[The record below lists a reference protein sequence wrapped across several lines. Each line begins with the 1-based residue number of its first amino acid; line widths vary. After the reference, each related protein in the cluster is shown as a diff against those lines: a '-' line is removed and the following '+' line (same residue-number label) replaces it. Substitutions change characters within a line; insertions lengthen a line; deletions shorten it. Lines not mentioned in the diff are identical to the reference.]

1 MDSSPSDATN
11 AQVASPSH
19 PSPSPSKGWTVKPVW
34 SSGSDSNASHAFAK
48 SFQDILNRTETYPI
62 LSDVLF
68 RPVVAVLVVAYSFVL
83 WRKARGTLGASVSW
97 RDAIAVCALAAC
109 VYWRRMV
116 LAIGLTGAYVAW
128 SLLADGMWDRMSTT
142 AGGKLP
148 SFDFFLIGCHVV
160 RHARSSKNSSEPATA
175 AVGSPAPP
183 DSEAAALARL
193 ETALGLPEKKPEVEC
208 VVCWSTS
215 DEGEAPLPLPCSHLV
230 CEPCLHRLKAAS
242 RNLCPFCRQ
251 PLYSLNNTKIY
262 LFAALAAAGGAQLA
276 IILVF
281 AALKI
286 AGRRYWSAAMTLVFY
301 LTQAVLTLY
310 SQWQVVKQDG
320 AGMEGYFAST
330 SVKSLIFKLV
340 ISLENTRNNVSGFDK
355 VDWATFVDGKWHRVD
370 DPDEWR
376 DLRELVCWAVPGVA
390 EKVLRC

>member
-1 MDSSPSDATN
+1 MDPNDATN
-11 AQVASPSH
+11 VEVASPSD
-19 PSPSPSKGWTVKPVW
+19 PSTSEGWTVTPVW
-34 SSGSDSNASHAFAK
+34 STGGDSNASLAFAK
-48 SFQDILNRTETYPI
+48 GFQDILNRTESYPI
-62 LSDVLF
+62 LSDVLYQ
-68 RPVVAVLVVAYSFVL
+68 PVVAVLVLAYTIVL
-83 WRKARGTLGASVSW
+83 WRKARAPTGIQITW
-97 RDAIAVCALAAC
+97 RDAIAILALAAC

-128 SLLADGMWDRMSTT
+128 SLLADGMWDRMATT

-160 RHARSSKNSSEPATA
+160 RHARSSKKASEPATA
-175 AVGSPAPP
+175 AVVAPAPP

-208 VVCWSTS
+208 VVCWSS
-215 DEGEAPLPLPCSHLV
+215 EDEAPLPLPCSHLV
-230 CEPCLHRLKAAS
+230 CEPCLHRLRAAS
-242 RNLCPFCRQ
+242 RNLCPYCRH
-251 PLYSLNNTKIY
+251 PLYSLHNTKIY
-262 LFAALAAAGGAQLA
+262 LFAALAAAAGAQLA
-276 IILVF
+276 LILVH

-286 AGRRYWSAAMTLVFY
+286 TGRRYWGAAVTLVFY

-310 SQWQVVKQDG
+310 GQWQVVTQG
-320 AGMEGYFAST
+320 GPGMEGYFAST
-330 SVKSLIFKLV
+330 SVKSLMFKLV

-355 VDWATFVDGKWHRVD
+355 VDWATFIDGQWHRVM

-376 DLRELVCWAVPGVA
+376 DARELVCWVVPGLA